1 MQCNGTLQLHAAI
14 CRAAMWRC
22 ATISTVLARRASY
35 CEIYNE
41 RLYDLLK
48 WTQQPL
54 PVRWSAARGFHVPD
68 LALRPCPSMA
78 ELLKARHTLGA
89 QQPMGFLS
97 WYGSHPCCHTL
108 EKIARTQARKLCKLL
123 TVLFF

>member
-1 MQCNGTLQLHAAI
+1 MWISSDAQGPCSCMLKFAVLHAVPY
-14 CRAAMWRC
+14 CLLYTNN
-22 ATISTVLARRASY
+22 TILEPRASY

-54 PVRWSAARGFHVPD
+54 AVRWSAARGFHVPD

-78 ELLKARHTLGA
+78 ELLKARGTPVQCTPGHVFKADMAVSNACMYTAPASAHL
-89 QQPMGFLS
+89 
-97 WYGSHPCCHTL
+97 
-108 EKIARTQARKLCKLL
+108 
-123 TVLFF
+123 